1 MNSNVVYSGPAQ
13 ITVAGQSFQV
23 RAELLVERTVE
34 DSFSCAFVEA
44 PLEVIRYLSANN
56 DQAGTLITSEGRT
69 YTVASGS
76 VSQSSGD
83 MIYLQSTLASA
94 IA

>member
-13 ITVAGQSFQV
+13 ITLAGQSFQV
-23 RAELLVERTVE
+23 RAELLVDRSVE

-44 PLEVIRYLSANN
+44 PAEIIGYLSANN
-56 DQAGTLITSEGRT
+56 DQAGTLITSEGRK
-69 YTVASGS
+69 YTVTGGS
-76 VSQSSGD
+76 VSSSGD
-83 MIYLQSTLASA
+83 MFYLQATLASA

>member
-13 ITVAGQSFQV
+13 ITLAGQSFQV
-23 RAELLVERTVE
+23 RAELLVDRSVE

-44 PLEVIRYLSANN
+44 PLEVIGYLSANN
-56 DQAGTLITSEGRT
+56 DQAGTLIIGEGRS
-69 YTVASGS
+69 YTVTGGS
-76 VSQSSGD
+76 ISQSSGD
-83 MIYLQSTLASA
+83 MVYLQATLASA